1 MTHLGPGSNA
11 KLVGVA
17 GLAVL
22 LGGGAI
28 ATPAR
33 AAICKY
39 LDVDGTIVY
48 SNVAPPKGL
57 RRLSCDIVEESPRR
71 TSEKGNARSSTP
83 PGFPRVEPE
92 VQKSRD
98 DMRRKILDD
107 ELAKEQKLLATAQDD
122 YGNGAPQPLPDEKS
136 DAEKYRQRI
145 ERLHQAVMLHQ
156 RNIDALRREIA
167 ATH

>member
-1 MTHLGPGSNA
+1 MAQREPRSSATRVCLA
-11 KLVGVA
+11 R
-17 GLAVL
+17 LAVV
-22 LGGGAI
+22 A
-28 ATPAR
+28 AAVAAAVPAN

-39 LDVDGTIVY
+39 LDADGNIVY
-48 SNVAPPKGL
+48 SNVPPTKGL
-57 RRLSCDIVEESPRR
+57 RKLSCDIVEESPRR
-71 TSEKGNARSSTP
+71 ASDKGGARTASP
-83 PGFPRVEPE
+83 AGFPRVEPE

-107 ELAKEQKLLATAQDD
+107 ELAKEEKLLAAAQDE
-122 YGNGAPQPLPDEKS
+122 YGNGAPQPLPDEKN

-145 ERLHQAVMLHQ
+145 ERLRQAVTLHQ

>member
-1 MTHLGPGSNA
+1 MALREPSSNA
-11 KLVGVA
+11 KRVCLTWLAAVA
-17 GLAVL
+17 AAA
-22 LGGGAI
+22 AI
-28 ATPAR
+28 AAPAQ

-39 LDVDGTIVY
+39 LDADGNIVY
-48 SNVAPPKGL
+48 SNVPPTKGL
-57 RRLSCDIVEESPRR
+57 RKLSCDIVEESPRR
-71 TSEKGNARSSTP
+71 SSDKNARAASP

-107 ELAKEQKLLATAQDD
+107 ELAKEQKLLAAAQEE
-122 YGNGAPQPLPDEKS
+122 YGNGAPQPLADEKN

-145 ERLHQAVMLHQ
+145 ERLRQSVVLHQ